1 MIGLAPAAPTF
12 DDPLEML
19 RACHGKIL
27 RQCDTLKKLATHL
40 KTDGCDMQARLA
52 AQGIL
57 RYFDSAGKFH
67 HQDEEKD
74 LFPAL
79 LAGEKDE
86 QEHLDALRQRLL
98 REHVGMLAAWNELRP
113 VLLQLAEG
121 KNARLDDRLA
131 ERFIGSHTM
140 HIAVEN
146 SELLPLAA
154 RLLTPEQLLQIGRRM
169 AERRGASFPAPAGE
183 VAGTSV
189 RAVE

>member
-1 MIGLAPAAPTF
+1 MIGLDPAAPTF

-27 RQCDTLKKLATHL
+27 RQCDTLEKLASHL
-40 KTDGCDMQARLA
+40 KTDGCDMQARQA

-67 HQDEEKD
+67 HQDEECD

-79 LAGEKDE
+79 QAGDADE
-86 QEHLDALRQRLL
+86 QERLDALRQRLL
-98 REHVGMLAAWNELRP
+98 KEHVTMLAAWEELRP
-113 VLLQLAEG
+113 VLLQIVEG
-121 KNARLDDRLA
+121 MNVRLDDSLA
-131 ERFIGSHTM
+131 TRFIDSHSM

-154 RLLTPEQLLQIGRRM
+154 RLLTQEQLREIGMRM
-169 AERRGASFPAPAGE
+169 AERRGAVMPGSP
-183 VAGTSV
+183 
-189 RAVE
+189 

>member
-1 MIGLAPAAPTF
+1 MIELDSAAPSF
-12 DDPLEML
+12 DDPLAML

-27 RQCDTLKKLATHL
+27 RQCETLQKLAAHL

-79 LAGEKDE
+79 QAGDE
-86 QEHLDALRQRLL
+86 ETERLGALLQRLL
-98 REHVGMLAAWNELRP
+98 TEHVVMLSAWDELRA
-113 VLLQLAEG
+113 VLLRIAEG
-121 KNARLDDRLA
+121 MNARLEDQLVAKFVD
-131 ERFIGSHTM
+131 SHSQ
-140 HIAVEN
+140 HIVVEN

-154 RLLTPEQLLQIGRRM
+154 QLLTQEQLREIGMHM
-169 AERRGASFPAPAGE
+169 AERRGANLTESH
-183 VAGTSV
+183 
-189 RAVE
+189 

>member
-1 MIGLAPAAPTF
+1 MIGLDSGAPTF

-19 RACHGKIL
+19 RACHSKIL
-27 RQCDTLKKLATHL
+27 RQCDTLQKLATHL
-40 KTDGCDMQARLA
+40 KTDGCDMQARQA
-52 AQGIL
+52 AHAIL

-79 LAGEKDE
+79 QAGDEDE
-86 QEHLDALRQRLL
+86 QERLDALRQRLL
-98 REHVGMLAAWNELRP
+98 HEHVAMLAAWSELRP

-121 KNARLDDRLA
+121 MNARLDDRLT
-131 ERFIGSHTM
+131 ERFIGSHTA

-154 RLLTPEQLLQIGRRM
+154 RLLTPEQLGQIGRRM
-169 AERRGASFPAPAGE
+169 AERRGASISGSP
-183 VAGTSV
+183 
-189 RAVE
+189 

>member
-1 MIGLAPAAPTF
+1 MIGLDSAAPTF

-19 RACHGKIL
+19 RACHGNIL
-27 RQCDTLKKLATHL
+27 RQCDTLQKLVTHL

-79 LAGEKDE
+79 QAGESDE
-86 QEHLDALRQRLL
+86 QERLDALRQRLL
-98 REHVGMLAAWNELRP
+98 AEHVTMLAAWNELRP
-113 VLLQLAEG
+113 ILLQLTEG

-131 ERFIGSHTM
+131 ERFIGSHAM

-146 SELLPLAA
+146 SELLPMAA
-154 RLLTPEQLLQIGRRM
+154 RLLKPEQIEQIGRRM
-169 AERRGASFPAPAGE
+169 AERRGARFPSPAGQ
-183 VAGTSV
+183 VAGTSG
-189 RAVE
+189 RAAG